1 MDGGVVAE
9 ELRATAALQAAAASA
24 LGQSIR
30 EAVRSYGSIEE
41 AHRRLVALVAVE
53 SYREVHELAE
63 HLGFVCE
70 MLAEL
75 SVALVEL
82 HPDKAQFLQVTEPLA
97 SVALDGMRK
106 RRLADWEAQTFRS
119 VVVKALAGENPEDH
133 ER

>member
-1 MDGGVVAE
+1 MEGRVVAE

-30 EAVRSYGSIEE
+30 DAAQSYGLIHE
-41 AHRRLVALVAVE
+41 AHERLVALVAVE
-53 SYREVHELAE
+53 SYREVRELAE
-63 HLGFVCE
+63 YLGFVRE

-82 HPDKAQFLQVTEPLA
+82 HPDKAQFLEITAPLA
-97 SVALDGMRK
+97 SVAWDGMRK
-106 RRLADWEAQTFRS
+106 RHLADWEAQTFRT